1 MQSMARPSTVLKTI
15 MDMVLESLLEQ
26 ISFTHPRVKIRIVFF
41 VMCIRS
47 QVCKQTQ
54 SQGFSLFNL
63 GEAGKVLGSRLALK
77 YRNTNE
83 AVAPCMYALICPS
96 QYLMVLRVLVLTES

>member
-1 MQSMARPSTVLKTI
+1 

-54 SQGFSLFNL
+54 SQGFSLFNW

-77 YRNTNE
+77 YERSGCSMYICTDLSISVSNGS
-83 AVAPCMYALICPS
+83 PC
-96 QYLMVLRVLVLTES
+96 LVLTES